1 MLVEP
6 HYFNISCSN
15 LTDQFIAQADK
26 IAFSPLFL
34 FNVYFVFFIASFK
47 IFFLQIFLLIFFVWK
62 SMVFFLS
69 FEAIFKLTNGR
80 EN

>member
-26 IAFSPLFL
+26 IAFPRLFYLLFCFFLAPFLHFFFDFL
-34 FNVYFVFFIASFK
+34 FNFFCVEIDG
-47 IFFLQIFLLIFFVWK
+47 FF
-62 SMVFFLS
+62 S
-69 FEAIFKLTNGR
+69 FEAILN
-80 EN
+80 